1 MNEESKFLGSHEVEV
16 ISDTDIK
23 PEPLSKW
30 KRSLYVF
37 VVSVGLIFL
46 TNTAFLIWAVTNCE
60 LNDGKGVSYEASCP
74 KIRQG
79 NIGIHLLVNV
89 LGTLLLGASSYCIQC
104 LSAPTRKELDKAHEK
119 GGFLDVGIPSF
130 HNIKSNVIGTR
141 KKLLWLILAFSSLP
155 LHLWY
160 VE

>member
-46 TNTAFLIWAVTNCE
+46 TNTAFLIWAVTNRE
-60 LNDGKGVSYEASCP
+60 LNDGKGVSYEASCL
-74 KIRQG
+74 KI
-79 NIGIHLLVNV
+79 
-89 LGTLLLGASSYCIQC
+89 
-104 LSAPTRKELDKAHEK
+104 
-119 GGFLDVGIPSF
+119 
-130 HNIKSNVIGTR
+130 
-141 KKLLWLILAFSSLP
+141 
-155 LHLWY
+155 
-160 VE
+160 

>member
-1 MNEESKFLGSHEVEV
+1 
-16 ISDTDIK
+16 
-23 PEPLSKW
+23 
-30 KRSLYVF
+30 
-37 VVSVGLIFL
+37 
-46 TNTAFLIWAVTNCE
+46 
-60 LNDGKGVSYEASCP
+60 
-74 KIRQG
+74 
-79 NIGIHLLVNV
+79 LVNV
-89 LGTLLLGASSYCIQC
+89 LGTLLLGASNYCIQC

-141 KKLLWLILAFSSLP
+141 KKLLWWILAFSSLP